1 MSVSE
6 KLRTYPYLKPKTV
19 NWLQVRFDAG
29 LGEGMVRSRSDTAID
44 PIGTEEGS
52 GRFLEPLVN
61 VLKCVSLRIPEQ
73 HYIL

>member
-6 KLRTYPYLKPKTV
+6 KLRTYPSLNPKTV
-19 NWLQVRFDAG
+19 NRLQVRVDAG
-29 LGEGMVRSRSDTAID
+29 LGEGLMRSRSDTAID

>member
-1 MSVSE
+1 M
-6 KLRTYPYLKPKTV
+6 
-19 NWLQVRFDAG
+19 
-29 LGEGMVRSRSDTAID
+29 RSRSDTAID